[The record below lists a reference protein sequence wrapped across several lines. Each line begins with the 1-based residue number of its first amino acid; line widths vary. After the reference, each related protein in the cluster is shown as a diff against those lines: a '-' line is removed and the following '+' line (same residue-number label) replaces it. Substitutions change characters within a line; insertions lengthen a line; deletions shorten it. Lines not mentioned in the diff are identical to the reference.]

1 MGSACCVAA
10 KDRTVTSGSTSE
22 IMHRNVRHV
31 AAKDRTVTNASTSE
45 IMHRNIRHSP
55 SWSFRWDNRVRVVGE
70 DTSVNWISDG
80 VTRNSPLDIKSGP
93 TIETAYASEEG
104 SPLDSFRSFV
114 WQKSPVS
121 EVNNG
126 LARHPT
132 SGTSLCCCSSY
143 FSSNSVY
150 SAPGSKK

>member
-10 KDRTVTSGSTSE
+10 RDKT
-22 IMHRNVRHV
+22 M
-31 AAKDRTVTNASTSE
+31 TNGCTSE

-70 DTSVNWISDG
+70 DNSVNWISDAA
-80 VTRNSPLDIKSGP
+80 TRNNHLDIKSGP

-104 SPLDSFRSFV
+104 SPLDSFGSLV

-121 EVNNG
+121 EVNNEVMR
-126 LARHPT
+126 LPA
-132 SGTSLCCCSSY
+132 SGTSLLLLLIL
-143 FSSNSVY
+143 FSCNSVFY
-150 SAPGSKK
+150 TRKRKN